1 MRHTLVALLKD
12 QPGVLHR
19 VTSLFRRR
27 ALNVHSLTVGR
38 SETEGV
44 SRMTLVVDTA
54 RTPAALIEA
63 NLRKLVPVID
73 VHDLT
78 EIPNVS
84 RELAL
89 IRVRCGA
96 GERSEINDLIGI
108 FRARIVDVAPESVM
122 VEITGD
128 REKVDG
134 LVALLAPRGILEMA
148 RTGEVTMARGGSA
161 SQAETTEENR
171 ALAG

>member
-1 MRHTLVALLKD
+1 MTHTLVALLD
-12 QPGVLHR
+12 DHPGVLHR
-19 VTSLFRRR
+19 VVSLFRRR
-27 ALNVHSLTVGR
+27 ACNVHSLSVGA
-38 SETEGV
+38 SERPGV
-44 SRMTLVVDTA
+44 SRMTLVVDGT

-78 EIPNVS
+78 DVPRVS

-96 GERSEINDLIGI
+96 GERSDINDLIGI
-108 FRARIVDVAPESVM
+108 FRARIVDVAPDSVM
-122 VEITGD
+122 VEVTGD
-128 REKVDG
+128 RGKIDG

-148 RTGEVTMARGGSA
+148 RTGSVSMARGGAVACS
-161 SQAETTEENR
+161 TTEDEP
-171 ALAG
+171 ALAV